1 MVKIIL
7 LCGKMF
13 IGYVVWTVII
23 LDNVL
28 LMIVLIFVI
37 ALILFL
43 TTYLIIKRTKT
54 SKIKKEIE
62 KLDIERNLLVGVP
75 ILTELSKVK
84 DLVKTDNLKEK
95 LNEWDTTF
103 KLIRDDRVP
112 KLTDLITEA
121 DYLVSR
127 NEYKGAVKKIAN
139 IEMEISELKN
149 KSGAL
154 LDELKVITTSAERN
168 RNEITKLKV
177 EYRELQNKFDRTMK
191 DYGSIAKPIALQ
203 FENIDKRFTEFEYAM
218 DHNDY
223 VGVEKIVTSL
233 QTMLNDMKITLEEV
247 PQIVLMAEML
257 IPKKIEDTTTTY
269 ARMLRDGYPMD
280 YLNVEYNIKEIN
292 KKISVI
298 MDKLN
303 ILDLGDSIL
312 ELKTIL
318 GYFDD
323 LFKDFDK
330 EKEARNIF
338 RENSKLFKSKIDK
351 TNKIVYNIYLSI
363 DDIRTTYDLKD
374 DDINK
379 FNIINENLELLNKDF
394 KSLIE
399 HSKMH
404 TFAYT
409 KLTLELDGLFNKLMR
424 LNDDLDYQLKSITS
438 MKDDET
444 RAREQ
449 LIVIE
454 NLLKQTKLK
463 INDYK
468 LPVIPD
474 SYFIE
479 LKEAY
484 QAIREINKELDKK
497 PIVIKILNIRV
508 DTARDL
514 VFKIYNKTN
523 DMLKEAL
530 MAEKVIVYGNRY
542 RSSYKE
548 IDKSLGDA
556 EVLFKKGQYKQSLN
570 VSINSIQMIERN
582 IKEKFALE

>member
-1 MVKIIL
+1 MKIIL

-13 IGYVVWTVII
+13 IGYVVWMVII

-103 KLIRDDRVP
+103 KLIKDDRVP

-257 IPKKIEDTTTTY
+257 IPKKIEETTTTY

>member
-1 MVKIIL
+1 MKIII

-257 IPKKIEDTTTTY
+257 IPKKIEETTTTY

>member
-1 MVKIIL
+1 MKIIL

-13 IGYVVWTVII
+13 IGYVVWMVII

-43 TTYLIIKRTKT
+43 TTYLIIRRTKT

-103 KLIRDDRVP
+103 KLIKDDRVP

-233 QTMLNDMKITLEEV
+233 QTMLNDMKIALEEV

-257 IPKKIEDTTTTY
+257 IPKKIEEATTTY

>member
-1 MVKIIL
+1 MKIIL

-13 IGYVVWTVII
+13 IGYVVWMVII

-43 TTYLIIKRTKT
+43 TTYLIIRRTKT

-103 KLIRDDRVP
+103 KLIKDDRVP

-247 PQIVLMAEML
+247 PKIVLMAEML
-257 IPKKIEDTTTTY
+257 IPKKIEEATTTY

>member
-1 MVKIIL
+1 MKIIL

-13 IGYVVWTVII
+13 IGYVVWMVII

-43 TTYLIIKRTKT
+43 TTYLIIRRTKT

-103 KLIRDDRVP
+103 KLIKDDRVP

-257 IPKKIEDTTTTY
+257 IPKKIEEATTTY

-556 EVLFKKGQYKQSLN
+556 EALFKKGQYKQSLN

>member
-1 MVKIIL
+1 MKIIL

-43 TTYLIIKRTKT
+43 TTYLIIRRTKT

-257 IPKKIEDTTTTY
+257 IPKKIEETTTTY

>member
-1 MVKIIL
+1 MKIIL

-13 IGYVVWTVII
+13 IEYVVWTVII

-233 QTMLNDMKITLEEV
+233 QTMLNDMKITLEDV

-257 IPKKIEDTTTTY
+257 IPKKIEETTTTY

>member
-1 MVKIIL
+1 MKIIL

-13 IGYVVWTVII
+13 IGYVVWMVII

-257 IPKKIEDTTTTY
+257 IPKKIEETTTTY

>member
-1 MVKIIL
+1 MKIIL

-13 IGYVVWTVII
+13 IGYVVWMVII

-103 KLIRDDRVP
+103 KLIKDDRVP

-233 QTMLNDMKITLEEV
+233 QTMLNDMKITLEDV
-247 PQIVLMAEML
+247 PQIVLMAEYL
-257 IPKKIEDTTTTY
+257 IPKKIEETTTTY

>member
-1 MVKIIL
+1 MKIIL

-13 IGYVVWTVII
+13 IGYVVWMVII

-43 TTYLIIKRTKT
+43 TTYLIIRRTKT

-103 KLIRDDRVP
+103 KLIKDDRVP

-233 QTMLNDMKITLEEV
+233 QTMLNDMKITLEDV

-257 IPKKIEDTTTTY
+257 IPKKIEEATTTY

>member
-1 MVKIIL
+1 MKIIL

-13 IGYVVWTVII
+13 IGYVVWMVII

-43 TTYLIIKRTKT
+43 TTYLIIRRTKT

-233 QTMLNDMKITLEEV
+233 QTMLNDMKITLEDV

-257 IPKKIEDTTTTY
+257 IPKKIEEATTTY

>member
-1 MVKIIL
+1 M
-7 LCGKMF
+7 
-13 IGYVVWTVII
+13 
-23 LDNVL
+23 
-28 LMIVLIFVI
+28 
-37 ALILFL
+37 
-43 TTYLIIKRTKT
+43 
-54 SKIKKEIE
+54 
-62 KLDIERNLLVGVP
+62 DIERNLLVGVP

-103 KLIRDDRVP
+103 KLIKDDRVP

-127 NEYKGAVKKIAN
+127 NEYKGAIKKIAN

-149 KSGAL
+149 KSGVL

-177 EYRELQNKFDRTMK
+177 EYRELQNKFDRTIK
-191 DYGSIAKPIALQ
+191 DYGSVAKPIALQ

-233 QTMLNDMKITLEEV
+233 QTMLNDMKVTLEEV
-247 PQIVLMAEML
+247 PQIVLIAEML
-257 IPKKIEDTTTTY
+257 IPKKIEETTTTY

-292 KKISVI
+292 KKISII
-298 MDKLN
+298 MDKLK

-318 GYFDD
+318 NYFDD

-394 KSLIE
+394 KSLID

-409 KLTLELDGLFNKLMR
+409 KLTSELDGLFNKLMR

>member
-1 MVKIIL
+1 MKIIL

-13 IGYVVWTVII
+13 IGYVVWMVII

-43 TTYLIIKRTKT
+43 TTYLIIRRTKT

-103 KLIRDDRVP
+103 KLIKDDRVP

-257 IPKKIEDTTTTY
+257 IPKKIEEATTTY

-379 FNIINENLELLNKDF
+379 FNIIDENLELLNKDF

>member
-1 MVKIIL
+1 MKIIL

-13 IGYVVWTVII
+13 IGNVVWMVII

-43 TTYLIIKRTKT
+43 TTYLIIRRTKT

-103 KLIRDDRVP
+103 KLIKDDRVP

-257 IPKKIEDTTTTY
+257 IPKKIEEATTTY

>member
-1 MVKIIL
+1 MVIN
-7 LCGKMF
+7 
-13 IGYVVWTVII
+13 
-23 LDNVL
+23 LDSVL
-28 LMIVLIFVI
+28 LMIILIFVI

-43 TTYLIIKRTKT
+43 TTYLIIKKTKT
-54 SKIKKEIE
+54 NKIKKEIE

-103 KLIRDDRVP
+103 KLIKDDRVP

-127 NEYKGAVKKIAN
+127 NEYKGAIKKIAN

-149 KSGAL
+149 KSGVL

-177 EYRELQNKFDRTMK
+177 EYRELQNKFDRTIK
-191 DYGSIAKPIALQ
+191 DYGSVAKPIALQ

-233 QTMLNDMKITLEEV
+233 QTMLNDMKVTLEEV
-247 PQIVLMAEML
+247 PQIVLIAEML
-257 IPKKIEDTTTTY
+257 IPKKIEETTTTY

-292 KKISVI
+292 KKISII
-298 MDKLN
+298 MDKLK

-318 GYFDD
+318 NYFDD

-394 KSLIE
+394 KSLID

-409 KLTLELDGLFNKLMR
+409 KLTSELDGLFNKLMR

>member
-1 MVKIIL
+1 MKIIL

-13 IGYVVWTVII
+13 IGYVVWMVII

-43 TTYLIIKRTKT
+43 TTYLIIRRTKT

-103 KLIRDDRVP
+103 KLIKDDRVP

-257 IPKKIEDTTTTY
+257 IPKKIDEATTTY

>member
-1 MVKIIL
+1 M
-7 LCGKMF
+7 
-13 IGYVVWTVII
+13 VII

-43 TTYLIIKRTKT
+43 TTYLIIRRTKT

-103 KLIRDDRVP
+103 KLIKDDRVP

-257 IPKKIEDTTTTY
+257 IPKKIEEATTTY

>member
-1 MVKIIL
+1 MKIIL

-13 IGYVVWTVII
+13 IEYVVWMVII

-43 TTYLIIKRTKT
+43 TTYLIIRRTKT

-257 IPKKIEDTTTTY
+257 IPKKIEETTTTY

>member
-1 MVKIIL
+1 MKIIL

-13 IGYVVWTVII
+13 IGYVVWMVII

-43 TTYLIIKRTKT
+43 TTYLIIKRIKT

-103 KLIRDDRVP
+103 KLIKDDRVP

-233 QTMLNDMKITLEEV
+233 QTMLNDMKITLEDV
-247 PQIVLMAEML
+247 PQIVLMAEYL
-257 IPKKIEDTTTTY
+257 IPKKIEETTTTY

>member
-1 MVKIIL
+1 M
-7 LCGKMF
+7 
-13 IGYVVWTVII
+13 VII

-43 TTYLIIKRTKT
+43 TTYLIIRRTKT

-103 KLIRDDRVP
+103 KLIKDDRVP

-233 QTMLNDMKITLEEV
+233 QTMLNDMKVTLEEV

-257 IPKKIEDTTTTY
+257 IPKKIEEATTTY

-323 LFKDFDK
+323 LFKDFDR

>member
-1 MVKIIL
+1 MKIIL

-233 QTMLNDMKITLEEV
+233 QTMLNDMKITLEDV

-257 IPKKIEDTTTTY
+257 IPKKIEETTTTY

>member
-1 MVKIIL
+1 MKIIL

-13 IGYVVWTVII
+13 IGYVVWMVII

-43 TTYLIIKRTKT
+43 TTYLIIRRTKT

-103 KLIRDDRVP
+103 KLIKDDRVP

-233 QTMLNDMKITLEEV
+233 QTMLNDMKITLEDV
-247 PQIVLMAEML
+247 PQIVLMAEYL
-257 IPKKIEDTTTTY
+257 IPKKIEETTTTY

-404 TFAYT
+404 TFSYT

>member
-1 MVKIIL
+1 VKIIL

-103 KLIRDDRVP
+103 KLIKDDRVP

-257 IPKKIEDTTTTY
+257 IPKKIEEATTTY

>member
-1 MVKIIL
+1 MKIIL

-257 IPKKIEDTTTTY
+257 IPKKIEETTTTY

-323 LFKDFDK
+323 LFKDFDR

>member
-1 MVKIIL
+1 MKIIL

-257 IPKKIEDTTTTY
+257 IPKKIEETTTTY

-394 KSLIE
+394 KFLIE

>member
-1 MVKIIL
+1 MKIII

-233 QTMLNDMKITLEEV
+233 QTMLNDMKITLEDV

-257 IPKKIEDTTTTY
+257 IPKKIEEATTTY

>member
-1 MVKIIL
+1 MKIIL

-13 IGYVVWTVII
+13 IGYVVWMVII

-43 TTYLIIKRTKT
+43 TTYLIIRRTKT

-103 KLIRDDRVP
+103 KLIKDDRVP

-154 LDELKVITTSAERN
+154 LNELKVITTSAERN

-233 QTMLNDMKITLEEV
+233 QTMLNDMKITLEDV

-257 IPKKIEDTTTTY
+257 IPKKIEEATTTY

>member
-1 MVKIIL
+1 MKIIL

-13 IGYVVWTVII
+13 IGYVVWMVII

-103 KLIRDDRVP
+103 KLIKDDRVP

-203 FENIDKRFTEFEYAM
+203 FENIDKRFTEFEYAL

-233 QTMLNDMKITLEEV
+233 QTMLNDMKITLEDV
-247 PQIVLMAEML
+247 PQIVLMAEYL
-257 IPKKIEDTTTTY
+257 IPKKIEETTTTY

>member
-1 MVKIIL
+1 MKIIL

-13 IGYVVWTVII
+13 IGYVVWMVIF

-43 TTYLIIKRTKT
+43 TTYLIIRRTKT

-103 KLIRDDRVP
+103 KLIKDDRVP

-257 IPKKIEDTTTTY
+257 IPKKIEEATTTY

>member
-1 MVKIIL
+1 MKIIL

-13 IGYVVWTVII
+13 IEYVVWMVII

-103 KLIRDDRVP
+103 KLIKDDRVP

-257 IPKKIEDTTTTY
+257 IPKKIEEATTTY

>member
-1 MVKIIL
+1 MKIIL

-13 IGYVVWTVII
+13 IGYVVWMVII

-43 TTYLIIKRTKT
+43 TTYLIIRRTKT

-103 KLIRDDRVP
+103 KLIKDDRVP

-257 IPKKIEDTTTTY
+257 IPKKIEEATTTY

-351 TNKIVYNIYLSI
+351 TNKIVYNIYISI

>member
-1 MVKIIL
+1 MKIIL

-13 IGYVVWTVII
+13 IGYVVWMVII

-43 TTYLIIKRTKT
+43 TTYLIIRRTKT

-103 KLIRDDRVP
+103 KLIKDDRVP

-233 QTMLNDMKITLEEV
+233 QTMLNDMKITLEDV
-247 PQIVLMAEML
+247 PQIVLMAEYL
-257 IPKKIEDTTTTY
+257 IPKKIEETTTTY

-530 MAEKVIVYGNRY
+530 MAEKVIVDGNRY

>member
-1 MVKIIL
+1 MKIIL

-13 IGYVVWTVII
+13 IGYVVWMVII

-43 TTYLIIKRTKT
+43 TTYLIIRRTKT

-103 KLIRDDRVP
+103 KLIKDDRVP

-257 IPKKIEDTTTTY
+257 IPKKIEEATTTY

-530 MAEKVIVYGNRY
+530 MVEKVIVYGNRY

>member
-1 MVKIIL
+1 MKIIL

-13 IGYVVWTVII
+13 IGYVVWMVII

-43 TTYLIIKRTKT
+43 TTYLIIKKTKT

-84 DLVKTDNLKEK
+84 DLVKTDNLKDK

-103 KLIRDDRVP
+103 KLIKDDRVP

-139 IEMEISELKN
+139 IEIEISELKN

-191 DYGSIAKPIALQ
+191 DYGSIAKPITLQ
-203 FENIDKRFTEFEYAM
+203 FENIDKRFSEFEYAM

-233 QTMLNDMKITLEEV
+233 QTMLNDMKITLEDV
-247 PQIVLMAEML
+247 PQIVLMAEYL
-257 IPKKIEDTTTTY
+257 IPKKIEETTTTY

-582 IKEKFALE
+582 IKERFALE

>member
-1 MVKIIL
+1 
-7 LCGKMF
+7 
-13 IGYVVWTVII
+13 
-23 LDNVL
+23 
-28 LMIVLIFVI
+28 
-37 ALILFL
+37 
-43 TTYLIIKRTKT
+43 
-54 SKIKKEIE
+54 
-62 KLDIERNLLVGVP
+62 
-75 ILTELSKVK
+75 
-84 DLVKTDNLKEK
+84 
-95 LNEWDTTF
+95 
-103 KLIRDDRVP
+103 
-112 KLTDLITEA
+112 
-121 DYLVSR
+121 
-127 NEYKGAVKKIAN
+127 
-139 IEMEISELKN
+139 
-149 KSGAL
+149 
-154 LDELKVITTSAERN
+154 
-168 RNEITKLKV
+168 
-177 EYRELQNKFDRTMK
+177 
-191 DYGSIAKPIALQ
+191 
-203 FENIDKRFTEFEYAM
+203 
-218 DHNDY
+218 
-223 VGVEKIVTSL
+223 
-233 QTMLNDMKITLEEV
+233 
-247 PQIVLMAEML
+247 
-257 IPKKIEDTTTTY
+257 
-269 ARMLRDGYPMD
+269 MLRDGYPMD

-292 KKISVI
+292 KKISII
-298 MDKLN
+298 MDKLK

-318 GYFDD
+318 NYFDD

-394 KSLIE
+394 KSLID

-409 KLTLELDGLFNKLMR
+409 KLTSELDGLFNKLMR